1 MLRMH
6 AESRMISSIPEN
18 LKDMSNIQEGKIY
31 TPSDEKLMAYKIII
45 CTLVTAGKIAGAS
58 LPQGHITHVFLDECG
73 HAMEPEAMSA
83 LAGIV
88 EKEAQVVLTGDPH
101 QLGPVIR
108 NTQCFTGNEN
118 LFHKNGLDKSYL
130 ERLMEMP
137 MYRDSNGHYNRQ
149 VVTKLLN
156 NYRSHASILKEPN
169 EMFYDSELRV

>member
-1 MLRMH
+1 MLII
-6 AESRMISSIPEN
+6 ALPEDCLQSIQFYSLP
-18 LKDMSNIQEGKIY
+18 LY
-31 TPSDEKLMAYKIII
+31 A
-45 CTLVTAGKIAGAS
+45 CHFRIAGAS

-118 LFHKNGLDKSYL
+118 LFHKNGLGMSDISLSKCGA
-130 ERLMEMP
+130 
-137 MYRDSNGHYNRQ
+137 N
-149 VVTKLLN
+149 VCC
-156 NYRSHASILKEPN
+156 
-169 EMFYDSELRV
+169 